1 MATYV
6 FRCAQCSD
14 FDVIQ
19 PMSAVRPTHPC
30 PACGAAARRVF
41 TPPALHAS
49 PAGLHR
55 AVEAAEASAEAP
67 QVVRS
72 VPDGAPRPR
81 SPRWSP
87 FTGAAP
93 VAADR
98 RPAGPYQ
105 PLPKL

>member
-6 FRCAQCSD
+6 FRCAECSD
-14 FDVIQ
+14 FEVVQ

-30 PACGAAARRVF
+30 PGCGGPSRRVF
-41 TPPALHAS
+41 TPPALRTT

-55 AVEAAEASAEAP
+55 AAEAAEASAEAP
-67 QVVRS
+67 QVVHS
-72 VPDGAPRPR
+72 LPGGAPRPR
-81 SPRWSP
+81 SRRWSP

-98 RPAGPYQ
+98 RPAGPHQ
-105 PLPKL
+105 PLPKP